1 MRFFEHQEL
10 ARRNSRRLIVMFVLA
25 VIAIVIAVNVA
36 ATFIYHGFLVP
47 GVRLAGPLPAGF
59 YLTNTLVVLGLILG
73 GTWIEMTRLKAGGR
87 AVAAMVGARELDT
100 STRDL
105 LDRRLLN
112 VVEEMALAS
121 GVPMPRVYVMDDENA
136 INAFAAGHS
145 IDDAVVAV
153 TRGTLTRLSRDEL
166 QGVIA
171 HEFSH
176 ILNGDMALNLRMIG
190 VLYGLLIV
198 ALAGRFLM
206 HIGARSRGGGR
217 GSGNAILVLV
227 AAGVAL
233 WALGYIGVI
242 CGRLIK
248 AGVSR
253 QREYLADA
261 SAVQFT
267 RNPDSIGGALRKI
280 AGLSQSNGLG
290 TRIEHPQAESLSHL
304 FLGAARP
311 SFVRG
316 IFATHPPLTERIRRI
331 YGRALPAVQAPEN
344 AVALALGGLAP
355 AAEVERSSPIRYTP
369 SDTAQLVEPERAAG
383 DRGAAAPA
391 TALPTAASPL
401 AGLVAAGAVAAAAH
415 IEADIGTA
423 RPWRGDFALDDAQR
437 ELLKSLQRAAGDGT
451 RAQLLVLGMLF
462 EGDADVRAQQRA
474 RVAEACG
481 QQAADLV
488 GEYQAQIALLPPGAR
503 QPLVD
508 VAMPALRRLPATAH
522 AKLLRTAHGL
532 VAADGRVTVAEFLLY
547 SILKRRLGPAA
558 SQRVEVRYSNLADV
572 APDVALVLSLIA
584 AVRLPQHAERAF
596 NAGAVLLRDV
606 PLAHVAVDALR
617 LDAVSPALDRLNQL
631 APLVKPQLIKAAT
644 ATAFIDDHTNW
655 KAASALRMICAA
667 LDAPLPPQ
675 VLQIESQEDRS
686 PLSPAS
692 T

>member
-10 ARRNSRRLIVMFVLA
+10 ARRNSRRLVVMFVLA
-25 VIAIVIAVNVA
+25 VIAIVVAVNVA
-36 ATFIYHGFLVP
+36 ATFIYYSFLVP
-47 GVRLAGPLPAGF
+47 GVRLTGPLPYGF
-59 YLTNTLVVLGLILG
+59 YFTNTVVVLGLILG
-73 GTWIEMTRLKAGGR
+73 GTWLELTRLKAGGR
-87 AVAAMVGARELDT
+87 AVAEMIGAREVDT

-121 GVPMPRVYVMDDENA
+121 GVPMPRVYVMDNENA

-153 TRGTLTRLSRDEL
+153 TRGTLTRLTRDEL

-176 ILNGDMALNLRMIG
+176 ILNGDMALNLRLIG

-206 HIGARSRGGGR
+206 HVGGRTRGGDR
-217 GSGNAILVLV
+217 NTGSAVLMLFL
-227 AAGVAL
+227 GGMTL
-233 WALGYIGVI
+233 WILGYIGVFF
-242 CGRLIK
+242 GRLIK

-253 QREYLADA
+253 QREFLADA

-280 AGLSQSNGLG
+280 AGLTQENGLG

-316 IFATHPPLTERIRRI
+316 IFATHPPLTERVRRI

-344 AVALALGGLAP
+344 AVALALGGLQPTPAP
-355 AAEVERSSPIRYTP
+355 ERRSPIRYTP
-369 SDTAQLVEPERAAG
+369 SGTAALAEPPP
-383 DRGAAAPA
+383 APPSQHA
-391 TALPTAASPL
+391 TALPTAASPVS
-401 AGLVAAGAVAAAAH
+401 GLVAGGAIAAAAH
-415 IEADIGTA
+415 IEDDIGSA
-423 RPWRGDFALDDAQR
+423 RPWRGDFALDAPQR
-437 ELLKSLQRAAGDGT
+437 ELLASLQRTAGDGT
-451 RAQLLVLGMLF
+451 RAQLLVLAMLID
-462 EGDADVRAQQRA
+462 GDADLRAQQRA
-474 RVAEACG
+474 LVADAYGGEA
-481 QQAADLV
+481 AELV
-488 GEYQAQIALLPPGAR
+488 QHYREQIALLPPGAR

-508 VAMPALRRLPATAH
+508 VAMPALRRLPDDAH
-522 AKLLRTAHGL
+522 TTLLRTAHGL
-532 VAADGRVTVAEFLLY
+532 VAADGRVTVDEFLLY
-547 SILKRRLGPAA
+547 SILKRRLGPRATQ
-558 SQRVEVRYSNLADV
+558 SVPVRYASLADV

-584 AVRLPQHAERAF
+584 AVRLPQRMERAF
-596 NAGAVLLRDV
+596 NAGVVLLRDV
-606 PLAHVAVDALR
+606 PLEHVAVDALR
-617 LDAVSPALDRLNQL
+617 LDAVSRALDRLNQL

-644 ATAFIDDHTNW
+644 AAAFVDDHTNW

-675 VLQIESQEDRS
+675 VLQAEAESTA
-686 PLSPAS
+686 PA
-692 T
+692 